1 MRIIGHIDHPDWKIT
16 VFKMDNRLSVKLET
30 GLYEQTYK
38 FRQGEGMDT
47 LADVSALLDQD
58 FLAAAERHFASM
70 HQARL
75 SAQARKD
82 AAEGEEPFFE
92 II

>member
-30 GLYEQTYK
+30 GLYEQIYK

-47 LADVSALLDQD
+47 MEDISAFLDQD
-58 FLAAAERHFASM
+58 FLAAAARHFSSM

-75 SAQARKD
+75 AAQARKD
-82 AAEGEEPFFE
+82 AAEGEESFDE